1 MTGHPFSWPRLSMGH
16 LQHRDHYLLLRG
28 LQWAPLLQKQQKWD
42 ELLHIHTCTQR
53 KKNKGDSSFYINHK
67 QLERKD
73 MMYLITH
80 WWAYGDLVLQTTLF
94 LLATSLLLINSGTY
108 NSKDFVHVSLRKPE
122 RQGQKFLN
130 VFILS
135 ECVEI
140 KTSGLLM
147 F

>member
-16 LQHRDHYLLLRG
+16 LQRRDHYLLLRG
-28 LQWAPLLQKQQKWD
+28 LQWALLLQKQQKWD

-53 KKNKGDSSFYINHK
+53 KKNKGDSSFNINYK

-73 MMYLITH
+73 MVYLITR

-94 LLATSLLLINSGTY
+94 SLATLLWLINSGTCD
-108 NSKDFVHVSLRKPE
+108 SKDFVHLSLRKPE
-122 RQGQKFLN
+122 RQRQKFLN
-130 VFILS
+130 IFILS
-135 ECVEI
+135 ERVER
-140 KTSGLLM
+140 TSGLLM